1 MLKITVCAEGAD
13 SLTRKRMRLNWLLKV
28 GSKFD
33 TNSLSTIIT
42 FQLRN
47 YSSLSMAAF
56 HILICREEGRDVL
69 GDGKGGYLSQNTNCE
84 VQVDNVILGTVSF
97 PA

>member
-1 MLKITVCAEGAD
+1 MLKIMVCAEGAD

-33 TNSLSTIIT
+33 THSLSTIIT
-42 FQLRN
+42 FRLRN

-56 HILICREEGRDVL
+56 HILICRAEGERCFKGEERGLPEPEYQLR
-69 GDGKGGYLSQNTNCE
+69 S
-84 VQVDNVILGTVSF
+84 SSR
-97 PA
+97 